1 MATLTDPDQ
10 ESFKFAMLL
19 YDTRYRSMTIQ
30 VVAMIGFVSIVFWLI
45 SNTIT
50 NLNNLGKPVEF
61 DFLFAPS
68 SYDINQRL
76 VDYDSRD
83 SHLKA
88 SFVGVLNTLVVAFL
102 GCITATIIGVFVGV
116 ARLSKNWLIS
126 RIMGVYVEAFRN
138 VPVLLWIVL
147 AMAILIEGL
156 PVPKAFRGGEDAEAS
171 MKIFESVA
179 FSNQGIF
186 IPRIVPAD
194 AGFILLIVALISFIA
209 IIALRKRADRI
220 QEKTGIR
227 QRILGL
233 SFALAFL
240 PFALAF
246 TVITLIS
253 QSNDQSYLALTDK
266 QPANVEALISSSKK
280 LNYCHAAGDA
290 ASLNGLRYLKQNEMF
305 IEKQKE
311 KAISLKRKNYF
322 SESSA
327 KEAFQA
333 GKCNLITI
341 STKGAVFAAEQI
353 EIKETKKKLAVVV
366 LDADFVEGKALELE
380 IAEITPKGIP
390 KFEGGTH
397 LRNSLIALWL
407 ALSLYTAAFIA
418 EIVRGGILAISR
430 GQTEAAASLGLRP
443 NRIMNLVVLPQALR
457 VIIPPLISN
466 YLNLTKN
473 SSLAIAVG
481 YMDVTGT
488 LGGITLN
495 QTGRELEC
503 ILLMMLVYLS
513 ISLLISAV
521 MNWYNN
527 SVKLVER

>member
-1 MATLTDPDQ
+1 MATLTDPDKG
-10 ESFKFAMLL
+10 SFKLSMLL

-30 VVAMIGFVSIVFWLI
+30 VIALIGFVRIVFWLI

-61 DFLFAPS
+61 GFLFESS

-76 VDYDSRD
+76 VEYNSRD
-83 SHLKA
+83 SHLRA

-116 ARLSKNWLIS
+116 ARLSKNWLVA
-126 RIMGVYVEAFRN
+126 RIMTVYVEAFRN

-156 PVPKAFRGGEDAEAS
+156 PAPKAFRGENATAS
-171 MKIFESVA
+171 LEVFDSVA
-179 FSNQGIF
+179 LTNRGVYVPEPLFSNGIGDVALF
-186 IPRIVPAD
+186 GQSSLRFSVSLDLI
-194 AGFILLIVALISFIA
+194 LIVAVLIASFSVSGWI
-209 IIALRKRADRI
+209 KRRANRI
-220 QEKTGIR
+220 QDSTGDR
-227 QRILGL
+227 PTTWYLRLGVTILPV
-233 SFALAFL
+233 ALVLWMLGFHL
-240 PFALAF
+240 GYP
-246 TVITLIS
+246 
-253 QSNDQSYLALTDK
+253 
-266 QPANVEALISSSKK
+266 E
-280 LNYCHAAGDA
+280 
-290 ASLNGLRYLKQNEMF
+290 LKGFNF
-305 IEKQKE
+305 K
-311 KAISLKRKNYF
+311 
-322 SESSA
+322 
-327 KEAFQA
+327 
-333 GKCNLITI
+333 
-341 STKGAVFAAEQI
+341 
-353 EIKETKKKLAVVV
+353 
-366 LDADFVEGKALELE
+366 
-380 IAEITPKGIP
+380 
-390 KFEGGTH
+390 GGTH

-503 ILLMMLVYLS
+503 ILLLMLVYLTISLS
-513 ISLLISAV
+513 ISGV